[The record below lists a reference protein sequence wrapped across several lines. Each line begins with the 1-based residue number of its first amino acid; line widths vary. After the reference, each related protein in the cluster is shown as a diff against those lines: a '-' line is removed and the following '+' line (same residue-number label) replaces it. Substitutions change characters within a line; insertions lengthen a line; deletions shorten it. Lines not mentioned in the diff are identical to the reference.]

1 MIIARSTAHGAGAIA
16 VVRLDGP
23 GVKDVVNRVFVPF
36 HGEGPARV
44 PRRMVH
50 GQWVDPDTREVLDDG
65 LAVFFGRPRSYTG
78 NDMAEFHCHGGT
90 IPVRVIMQL
99 LLRMGCRLAEPGEFT
114 RRAFL
119 NGRMDL
125 AQAEAV
131 ADLISAR
138 TESAAASVRRQI
150 SGEFSRTLQP
160 LRDDLI
166 SLAAEIEAHIDFPEE
181 DLGDEDFIRLQQT
194 FESVLSGLGELVE
207 GGRRGQLLREGAQVV
222 MTGPPNA
229 GKSSLLNALARRERA
244 IVTPHP
250 GTTRDT
256 VECTID
262 LQGYPLTLV
271 DTAGIR
277 PSSDPVEREGMER
290 TREAVEAARL
300 VICMH
305 HVSDDGRD
313 IRLHDMA
320 DRDPDV
326 HVIEVLNKSDLINGS
341 TRDPVPAGSI
351 RISAMEG
358 SGLDVLEKEILDRLT
373 GGDGAG
379 AADGIT
385 ISLRQDGLLNHCIKS
400 LGLAREAFDAGRSGE
415 FVMVDLRESVD
426 ALSAVLG
433 VETGDAILDR
443 IFSRVCLGK

>member
-1 MIIARSTAHGAGAIA
+1 
-16 VVRLDGP
+16 
-23 GVKDVVNRVFVPF
+23 
-36 HGEGPARV
+36 
-44 PRRMVH
+44 
-50 GQWVDPDTREVLDDG
+50 
-65 LAVFFGRPRSYTG
+65 
-78 NDMAEFHCHGGT
+78 
-90 IPVRVIMQL
+90 
-99 LLRMGCRLAEPGEFT
+99 
-114 RRAFL
+114 
-119 NGRMDL
+119 
-125 AQAEAV
+125 
-131 ADLISAR
+131 
-138 TESAAASVRRQI
+138 
-150 SGEFSRTLQP
+150 
-160 LRDDLI
+160 
-166 SLAAEIEAHIDFPEE
+166 
-181 DLGDEDFIRLQQT
+181 LGD
-194 FESVLSGLGELVE
+194 LVE
-207 GGRRGQLLREGAQVV
+207 SGRRGQLLREGAQVV

-313 IRLHDMA
+313 IRLHDIA

-326 HVIEVLNKSDLINGS
+326 HVIEVLNKSDLINGN

-351 RISAMEG
+351 RISAIEG

-379 AADGIT
+379 ASDGIT
-385 ISLRQDGLLNHCIKS
+385 ISLRQGGLLNHCIES
-400 LGLAREAFDAGRSGE
+400 LGLARKAFDAGRSGE

-426 ALSAVLG
+426 ALSAILG
-433 VETGDAILDR
+433 VDTGDAILDR
-443 IFSRVCLGK
+443 IFSRFCLGK